1 MAFTFFFRDSEVPN
15 LIATH
20 VVPTLSGY
28 SKVRIWDGGC
38 AMGPEPYSLA
48 ITLAEKMSNF
58 AFRNI
63 HIDATDIDENENFGK
78 TIETGV
84 YPVEQLK
91 SVPPEIFFKYFIP
104 VEKEGHFRVIDT
116 LRQSVHYKQH
126 NLLSL
131 KPLAIGYRLIICK
144 NVLLHF
150 SLDERIKVINMFHSA
165 LAPGGYFATEQTQ
178 ELPEELAHLFVRVS
192 NEGPLYLKA
201 GST

>member
-1 MAFTFFFRDSEVPN
+1 
-15 LIATH
+15 
-20 VVPTLSGY
+20 
-28 SKVRIWDGGC
+28 
-38 AMGPEPYSLA
+38 MGPEPYSIA
-48 ITLAEKMSNF
+48 ITPAKNMSNL
-58 AFRNI
+58 AFRNN
-63 HIDATDIDENENFGK
+63 HIDATHVDENENFGK
-78 TIETGV
+78 TIETEV